1 MAGKTKLGQH
11 GGLKSVNTFLSRW
24 QYKQKYENTGRWSR
38 KAHAL
43 KTEVQEHAKLQQL
56 KTDEEHSNPSNH
68 TMQKY

>member
-1 MAGKTKLGQH
+1 MAIQAKVWEH
-11 GGLKSVNTFLSRW
+11 
-24 QYKQKYENTGRWSR
+24 RWSR